1 MSDRALYA
9 GVLPNNY
16 LHLTHVGYVD
26 ALRRAGWSVDYLDPL
41 AVRTADIEGYDL
53 IIWNS
58 VMPGRILSQIKNG
71 QIVVL
76 LGGAGNDLSHYPR
89 YAHKIS
95 LATASTFY
103 WDQPASAVT
112 LKQLRHLYRP
122 RVLRDYVRYERRFAR
137 FAAPRFWQALRVPL
151 LYLPFASDPGHFHP
165 IPGSARDYRWCFVGH
180 LQERQL
186 VRKLAAHSRRFRIP
200 HALHT
205 ASRGGPFN
213 PYDLNSVYARSVYGI
228 NEQQLLNFG
237 RELNQRTF
245 DLGMAGCMQI
255 TDMAYLAAPEVG
267 PYAKFY
273 AGKLANASDH
283 QYARNLLESE
293 PVYAPDEIHE
303 YFRRN
308 HSFEARLALISAALG
323 VDLTRG
329 RLSLFPRRAL
339 YNGTWFQPKVYGSE
353 RTAHAP
359 RRSASVAYEATESRR
374 EDASPWRW

>member
-1 MSDRALYA
+1 M
-9 GVLPNNY
+9 
-16 LHLTHVGYVD
+16 
-26 ALRRAGWSVDYLDPL
+26 
-41 AVRTADIEGYDL
+41 
-53 IIWNS
+53 
-58 VMPGRILSQIKNG
+58 
-71 QIVVL
+71 
-76 LGGAGNDLSHYPR
+76 
-89 YAHKIS
+89 
-95 LATASTFY
+95 
-103 WDQPASAVT
+103 
-112 LKQLRHLYRP
+112 
-122 RVLRDYVRYERRFAR
+122 
-137 FAAPRFWQALRVPL
+137 
-151 LYLPFASDPGHFHP
+151 
-165 IPGSARDYRWCFVGH
+165 GH
-180 LQERQL
+180 LHERQL
-186 VRKLAAHSRRFRIP
+186 VRKLAAYSRQFRIP

-205 ASRGGPFN
+205 SSRGGYFN

-267 PYAKFY
+267 PYAQFY

-293 PVYAPDEIHE
+293 PVYSPDEIHE

-329 RLSLFPRRAL
+329 RLSLSPRRAL

-353 RTAHAP
+353 RTTPAD
-359 RRSASVAYEATESRR
+359 RRSAASVADEASESRR
-374 EDASPWRW
+374 DDASPWRW